1 MKPITPNAA
10 TARETKREL
19 RAINTQL
26 RAHARTY
33 HNVKK
38 TTIRAL
44 NRHLKTA
51 AAQAI
56 ALEKQGQRDLRAI
69 TRAVESLQRRQGI
82 LQGRLQ

>member
-33 HNVKK
+33 HASKK
-38 TTIRAL
+38 ATIRAL
-44 NRHLKTA
+44 NRHLKTSA
-51 AAQAI
+51 TQAI
-56 ALEKQGQRDLRAI
+56 AIEKQGQRDLRAI
-69 TRAVESLQRRQGI
+69 TKQVEKLQRRQGI

>member
-26 RAHARTY
+26 KTLATTYRKTERTAKARAKKLFGTAIHAMAKLYLQQKRDQ
-33 HNVKK
+33 
-38 TTIRAL
+38 RAL
-44 NRHLKTA
+44 VRQA
-51 AAQAI
+51 AKLQ
-56 ALEKQGQRDLRAI
+56 
-69 TRAVESLQRRQGI
+69 TRAAI

>member
-1 MKPITPNAA
+1 MKTQATA

-26 RAHARTY
+26 RTHARTY
-33 HNVKK
+33 HASKKATLRALECHLKK
-38 TTIRAL
+38 T
-44 NRHLKTA
+44 

-56 ALEKQGQRDLRAI
+56 ALEKQGTRDLRAI
-69 TRAVESLQRRQGI
+69 TKQVEKLQTRAAI